1 MKIRISFPFS
11 DQSLTVIMAQ
21 TTAMNISMLSFTE
34 EIKSIEKINADFLS
48 LCKDYREDDLLKL
61 IQATIEQ
68 GADVNQ
74 TDANKEN
81 GIELLCENYNA
92 KDFMPIISCII
103 QSGFDIK
110 KHNSSVIR
118 SVLDSSMDQSQQ
130 NELFRLLTRYGLNYY
145 LPYNLNKLRKEDG
158 SIRIDFIDYLIVNK
172 ISLGWHE
179 ECLSCQQIL

>member
-1 MKIRISFPFS
+1 
-11 DQSLTVIMAQ
+11 MAHICEKN
-21 TTAMNISMLSFTE
+21 NISMSSFTE
-34 EIKSIEKINADFLS
+34 EIKSIEKTNADFLV

-61 IQATIEQ
+61 IQATIDQ

-74 TDANKEN
+74 TDANKNN
-81 GIELLCENYNA
+81 GIELLCENYNV

-110 KHNSSVIR
+110 KHNSSVLR
-118 SVLDSSMDQSQQ
+118 SVLDSSMDQRQQ
-130 NELFRLLTRYGLNYY
+130 NEVLRLLTRYGLNFY
-145 LPYNLNKLRKEDG
+145 LPYSLIKLRKGDG
-158 SIRIDFIDYLIVNK
+158 SIRVKFINYLIVSK